1 MDKLIT
7 FTELQDKEKELLF
20 QIMQHKAITRKKLS
34 EILGLKNAT
43 LYRMID
49 SFILIGLL
57 IANKDMEATTVGRPS
72 DIIQL
77 NSQYGYFFSICIRRF
92 SYQTAL
98 IDLNFN
104 IILNDEFNCDET
116 TPADSIRE
124 NCFTSYCKM
133 LQKANIKRDRIIGI
147 VVTSFNSAKDH
158 YTKEHHHPGFSWLA
172 VNDIR
177 EFFRER
183 FNHNVFF
190 GNVALSAA
198 CSRYYSSYF
207 PQYKN
212 LAYII
217 LDEGIGIGYIIDKK
231 IPRLSMRNVSA
242 LGHMIVDMHGPK
254 CHCGQ
259 YGCLE
264 ALVNDFAIVHKTQ
277 NELKIRQQG
286 LLVDHINE
294 LNILQICKAAEKIDI
309 IACQTLEYAA
319 SVLSIGIENFLKIF
333 QLEVIIVSG
342 KMVNGSSFFFNAL
355 KERLQSRHPSLI
367 VKTDDQE
374 WANSLK
380 GTAEWYMNE
389 LLSLTPLP
397 ELIE

>member
-1 MDKLIT
+1 MDGLIN

-20 QIMQHKAITRKKLS
+20 HVMQYRTITRKRLS

-49 SFILIGLL
+49 AFILSGILT
-57 IANKDMEATTVGRPS
+57 ANKDTEATTVGRPS

-77 NSQYGYFFSICIRRF
+77 NNEYGYFFSICIRRF

-98 IDLNFN
+98 IDFNFN
-104 IILNDEFNCDET
+104 IILNDEFKCDET
-116 TPADSIRE
+116 TLADDVRE
-124 NCFTSYCKM
+124 TCYGSYHRM
-133 LQKANIKRDRIIGI
+133 LHKANVKEEKLIGV

-158 YTKEHHHPGFSWLA
+158 YTKEHHHPGFSWLD

-198 CSRYYSSYF
+198 CSRYYTSFF
-207 PQYKN
+207 PKYKN

-217 LDEGIGIGYIIDKK
+217 LDEGIGIGYVIDKK

-242 LGHMIVDMHGPK
+242 LGHMIVDLHGPQ

-277 NELKIRQQG
+277 DELKVRRQG
-286 LLVDHINE
+286 LLADCIND
-294 LNILQICKAAEKIDI
+294 LNILNICDAAEKGDE
-309 IACQTLEYAA
+309 IACQELEYAA

-333 QLEVIIVSG
+333 QLEVIIISG
-342 KMVNGSSFFFNAL
+342 KMIVGSSFFFNTL
-355 KERLQSRHPSLI
+355 QKRLQSRHPDLI

-374 WANSLK
+374 WRNSLK
-380 GTAEWYMNE
+380 GTAEWYMYE

-397 ELIE
+397 ELID